1 MNSGPQISPTSYFP
15 LGNLAGGGS
24 GSNLE
29 RARGGKRGTILCA
42 VSHCSVNHCGKMWSK
57 KMFK

>member
-15 LGNLAGGGS
+15 LGNLAGGGL

-29 RARGGKRGTILCA
+29 SAREGEGQSPPL
-42 VSHCSVNHCGKMWSK
+42 
-57 KMFK
+57 